1 MKTVNV
7 KVKRFDPESGESRYQ
22 DFPVEIGDN
31 DAVLDALIQIREY
44 QDETLA
50 VRCSCRSAICG
61 SCAMR
66 VNGGAK
72 LACVTKVKD
81 VTDADDSITVEPMG
95 NMSKRP
101 IS

>member
-7 KVKRFDPESGESRYQ
+7 KVKRYDPETKESRYE
-22 DFPVEIGDN
+22 DFSVEVEDN
-31 DAVLDALIQIREY
+31 DAVLDALIRIREY

-72 LACVTKVKD
+72 LACITKVED
-81 VTDADDSITVEPMG
+81 VADD
-95 NMSKRP
+95 
-101 IS
+101 